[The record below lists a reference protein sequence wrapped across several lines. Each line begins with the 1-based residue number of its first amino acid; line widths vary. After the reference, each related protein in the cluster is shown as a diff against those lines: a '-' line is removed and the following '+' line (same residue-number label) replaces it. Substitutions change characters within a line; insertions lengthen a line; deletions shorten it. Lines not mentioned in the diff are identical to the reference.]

1 MKSVL
6 KPSIAAKLTAC
17 ASLGAAAM
25 LMADFAGAQPIY
37 RIVGPDGKVTF
48 SDKAPATASKVT
60 TLDTSGRTL
69 PAGGPALPFEL
80 RQVVAKYPVTLYT
93 SANCAPCGS
102 GRALLSGR
110 GVPFTEKT
118 VNTNQ
123 DVEALQRMSGES
135 SLPFLTI
142 GGQQIKGFSEAE
154 WTQFLNAA
162 GYPGA
167 SLLPAGYRNPVAA
180 PLVAVQK
187 AAPAAKPE
195 ESVTPF
201 SEPSRPDPDN
211 ASNPAGIK
219 F

>member
-6 KPSIAAKLTAC
+6 KPTMAAKLTSC
-17 ASLGAAAM
+17 AVISAAAL
-25 LMADFAGAQPIY
+25 LMANFASAQPIY
-37 RIVGPDGKVTF
+37 RIVGPDGKITF
-48 SDKAPATASKVT
+48 SDKVPATSNNAT
-60 TLDTSGRTL
+60 ALDATGKSL
-69 PAGGPALPFEL
+69 PPSGPALPFEL

-154 WTQFLNAA
+154 WTQFLTAA
-162 GYPGA
+162 GYPGT
-167 SLLPAGYRNPVAA
+167 SLLPAGYRDPVAT
-180 PLVAVQK
+180 PLVSVQK
-187 AAPAAKPE
+187 AVPAAKPE
-195 ESVTPF
+195 ESAK
-201 SEPSRPDPDN
+201 PSAEENRPAPDN
-211 ASNPAGIK
+211 SSNPAGIK